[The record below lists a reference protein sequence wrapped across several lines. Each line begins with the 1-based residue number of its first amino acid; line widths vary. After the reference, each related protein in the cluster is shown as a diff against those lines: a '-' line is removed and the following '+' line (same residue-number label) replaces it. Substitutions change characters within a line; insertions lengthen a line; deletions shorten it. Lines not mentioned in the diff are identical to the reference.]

1 MCRGFFLFI
10 PTIQILHDITKNK
23 YRKEMALLILCTYT
37 EKCRNENMK
46 KIRYMLILFLVVL
59 HGLASAQ
66 NLADRVVEHTYP
78 NGLKLLMI
86 ERHTSPT
93 VAPYI
98 LFKAGSVDESDD
110 SRGIAHMLEH
120 MLFKGT
126 KTIGTTDYGKEKAV
140 LEEIDKI
147 GDMLDMERAKGTKAD
162 AAKITELEEQLKV
175 KQEAAKE
182 WVISGEYTEIYT
194 QHGSTGFNA
203 GTSVDYTIYT
213 VELPSNKL
221 ELWAMLESD
230 RLKNAVLRQFYVER
244 EAVKEERRMAVDSR
258 PGGKLYEQ
266 FMAAAFTAH
275 PYGMPIIGWPSDIA
289 MLNREKAEEFF
300 KIHYAPNNSVMVIVG
315 DINPDK
321 TIKLIEKYFG
331 DIPSQPLP
339 AEVTVREPAQ
349 EGERR
354 IEVEFDAEPQMMIG
368 FHKPTIPHF
377 DDYVLD
383 MISAILSDGRTSRFY
398 KNIVE
403 TGIAVSVDSINGYP
417 GARYNNLFV
426 VTATPRSPNTT
437 ADVEDAIYT
446 QLEKLK
452 TEPVEDKEFKRI
464 LKQIDAG
471 FIRALSSNSG
481 MANQLAF
488 YEGIAGDW
496 RYILDWRK
504 KMYEITTDD
513 IMRVA
518 NTYFI
523 KSNRTVATLI
533 KKEEPPEEMV
543 DEEETE

>member
-1 MCRGFFLFI
+1 
-10 PTIQILHDITKNK
+10 
-23 YRKEMALLILCTYT
+23 
-37 EKCRNENMK
+37 MK
-46 KIRYMLILFLVVL
+46 HVRYLLILFLVVI
-59 HGLASAQ
+59 HGIASAQ

-110 SRGIAHMLEH
+110 ARGIAHMLEH

-126 KTIGTTDYGKEKAV
+126 KTIGTTDYEKEKVV
-140 LEEIDKI
+140 LAEIDKI
-147 GDMLDMERAKGTKAD
+147 GDALDMERAKGARAD
-162 AAKITELEEQLKV
+162 AEKIAELEAALNTQ
-175 KQEAAKE
+175 QEAAKE
-182 WVISGEYTEIYT
+182 WIVSGEYTEIYT

-230 RLKNAVLRQFYVER
+230 RLKNAVLREFYVER
-244 EAVKEERRMAVDSR
+244 EAVKEERRMVVDTR

-266 FMAAAFTAH
+266 FMAASFTAH

-289 MLNREKAEEFF
+289 MLNRKKAADFF
-300 KIHYAPNNSVMVIVG
+300 RIHYAPNNSVMVIVG
-315 DINPDK
+315 DINVEK

-339 AEVTVREPAQ
+339 DEVTVREPAQ

-403 TGIAVSVDSINGYP
+403 ESIAVSANSINGYP
-417 GARYNNLFV
+417 GARYDNLFV
-426 VTATPRSPNTT
+426 VSATPRSPNTT
-437 ADVEDAIYT
+437 ADVEEAIYA

-452 TEPVEDKEFKRI
+452 TEPVAEKEFKRI
-464 LKQIDAG
+464 LKQIDAS
-471 FIRALSSNSG
+471 FIRALSSNAG

-496 RYILDWRK
+496 RYILNWRK
-504 KMYEITTDD
+504 KMYEITPDD

-518 NTYFI
+518 QTYFK

-533 KKEEPPEEMV
+533 KKEPIASESTA
-543 DEEETE
+543 EEENE

>member
-1 MCRGFFLFI
+1 MKQIQYLLTLSLIFLTGI
-10 PTIQILHDITKNK
+10 
-23 YRKEMALLILCTYT
+23 
-37 EKCRNENMK
+37 
-46 KIRYMLILFLVVL
+46 V
-59 HGLASAQ
+59 SAQ
-66 NLADRVVEHTYP
+66 NLEDRVVEHIYP

-93 VAPYI
+93 IAPFI

-126 KTIGTTDYGKEKAV
+126 KTIGTTDYENEKVV
-140 LEEIDKI
+140 LDEIDKI
-147 GDMLDMERAKGTKAD
+147 GDQLDLERAKGARANED
-162 AAKITELEEQLKV
+162 KITELEASLKAQQDIAEQYSV
-175 KQEAAKE
+175 
-182 WVISGEYTEIYT
+182 SGEYTEIYT
-194 QHGSTGFNA
+194 KHGSTGFNA
-203 GTSVDYTIYT
+203 GTSVDFTIYT

-244 EAVKEERRMAVDSR
+244 EAVKEERRMSVESQ

-289 MLNREKAEEFF
+289 LLNRKKAEEFF

-315 DINPDK
+315 DINVEK

-339 AEVTVREPAQ
+339 DEVTVKEPKQ

-354 IEVEFDAEPQMMIG
+354 IDVEFDAEPRLMIG
-368 FHKPTIPHF
+368 FHKPTVPHF

-403 TGIAVSVDSINGYP
+403 ESIAVSANSINGYP
-417 GARYNNLFV
+417 GARYDNLFV
-426 VTATPRSPNTT
+426 INATPSSPNTT
-437 ADVEDAIYT
+437 IDVEEAIYE
-446 QLEKLK
+446 QLELLK
-452 TEPVEDKEFKRI
+452 NEPVEEKEFKRI

-471 FIRALSSNSG
+471 FIRALSSNAG

-488 YEGIAGDW
+488 YESIAGDW

-504 KMYEITTDD
+504 KMYEITPDD

-518 NTYFI
+518 KTYFN
-523 KSNRTVATLI
+523 KSNRTVATLV
-533 KKEEPPEEMV
+533 KKEEAISDKSVPEVSE
-543 DEEETE
+543 

>member
-1 MCRGFFLFI
+1 MK
-10 PTIQILHDITKNK
+10 QIR
-23 YRKEMALLILCTYT
+23 YLLIL
-37 EKCRNENMK
+37 
-46 KIRYMLILFLVVL
+46 FFVAL
-59 HGLASAQ
+59 HGIASAQ
-66 NLADRVVEHTYP
+66 NLADRVVEHTFP

-110 SRGIAHMLEH
+110 ARGIAHMLEH

-126 KTIGTTDYGKEKAV
+126 KTIGTIDYEKEKVV
-140 LEEIDKI
+140 LAEIDKI
-147 GDMLDMERAKGTKAD
+147 GDALDMERAKGARAD
-162 AAKITELEEQLKV
+162 AAKITELEEALKAQ
-175 KQEAAKE
+175 QEIAKE
-182 WVISGEYTEIYT
+182 WVVSSEYTEIYT

-244 EAVKEERRMAVDSR
+244 EAVKEERRMAVDTR

-266 FMAAAFTAH
+266 FIAASFTAH

-289 MLNREKAEEFF
+289 MLNRKKAEEFF
-300 KIHYAPNNSVMVIVG
+300 RIHYAPNNSVMVIVG
-315 DINPDK
+315 DIDVQK

-339 AEVTVREPAQ
+339 DEVTVQEPTQ

-403 TGIAVSVDSINGYP
+403 EGIAVSADSINGYP
-417 GARYNNLFV
+417 GARYDNLFV
-426 VTATPRSPNTT
+426 VSATPRSPNTT
-437 ADVEDAIYT
+437 VEVEEAIYA

-452 TEPVEDKEFKRI
+452 TEPVAEKEFKRI

-471 FIRALSSNSG
+471 FIRALSSNAG

-496 RYILDWRK
+496 RYILNWRK
-504 KMYEITTDD
+504 KMYEITPDD

-518 NTYFI
+518 QTYFK
-523 KSNRTVATLI
+523 KSNRTVATLV
-533 KKEEPPEEMV
+533 KKESVSSESSNEE
-543 DEEETE
+543 DSE

>member
-1 MCRGFFLFI
+1 MSVS
-10 PTIQILHDITKNK
+10 
-23 YRKEMALLILCTYT
+23 ALIKK
-37 EKCRNENMK
+37 KCRNIKMK
-46 KIRYMLILFLVVL
+46 QIRYLLILFLVAL
-59 HGLASAQ
+59 HGIASAQ

-110 SRGIAHMLEH
+110 ARGIAHMLEH

-126 KTIGTTDYGKEKAV
+126 KTIGTTDYEKEKDV
-140 LEEIDKI
+140 LAEIDKI
-147 GDMLDMERAKGTKAD
+147 GDALDMEQAKGTRAD
-162 AAKITELEEQLKV
+162 AEKIAELEAALKTQ
-175 KQEAAKE
+175 QEAAKE
-182 WVISGEYTEIYT
+182 WIVSGEYTEIYT

-230 RLKNAVLRQFYVER
+230 RLKNAVLREFYVER
-244 EAVKEERRMAVDSR
+244 EAVKEERRMVVETR

-266 FMAAAFTAH
+266 FMAASFTAH

-289 MLNREKAEEFF
+289 MLNRKKAEEFF
-300 KIHYAPNNSVMVIVG
+300 RVHYAPNNSVMVIVG
-315 DINPDK
+315 DINVEK

-339 AEVTVREPAQ
+339 DEVTVKEPAQ

-403 TGIAVSVDSINGYP
+403 EGIAVSANSINGYP
-417 GARYNNLFV
+417 GARYDNLFV
-426 VTATPRSPNTT
+426 VSATPRSPHST
-437 ADVEDAIYT
+437 ADVEEAIYT

-452 TEPVEDKEFKRI
+452 TEPVAEKEFKRI

-471 FIRALSSNSG
+471 FIRALSSNAG

-496 RYILDWRK
+496 RYILNWRK
-504 KMYEITTDD
+504 KMYEITPDD

-518 NTYFI
+518 QTYFK
-523 KSNRTVATLI
+523 KSNRTVATLV
-533 KKEEPPEEMV
+533 KKEPVASESTNEE
-543 DEEETE
+543 DSE

>member
-1 MCRGFFLFI
+1 
-10 PTIQILHDITKNK
+10 
-23 YRKEMALLILCTYT
+23 
-37 EKCRNENMK
+37 MK
-46 KIRYMLILFLVVL
+46 HARYLLILFLVAL
-59 HGLASAQ
+59 HGIASAQ
-66 NLADRVVEHTYP
+66 NLADRVVEHTFP

-110 SRGIAHMLEH
+110 ARGIAHMLEH

-126 KTIGTTDYGKEKAV
+126 KTIGTKDYEKEKVV
-140 LEEIDKI
+140 LAEIDKI
-147 GDMLDMERAKGTKAD
+147 GDALDMERAKGARAD
-162 AAKITELEEQLKV
+162 AEKIAELEAALKTQ
-175 KQEAAKE
+175 QEAVKE
-182 WVISGEYTEIYT
+182 WIVSGEYTEIYT

-230 RLKNAVLRQFYVER
+230 RLKNAVLREFYVER
-244 EAVKEERRMAVDSR
+244 EAVKEERRMVVETR

-266 FMAAAFTAH
+266 FMAASFTAH

-289 MLNREKAEEFF
+289 MLNRKKAEEFF
-300 KIHYAPNNSVMVIVG
+300 RIHYAPNNSVMVIVG
-315 DINPDK
+315 DINTEK

-339 AEVTVREPAQ
+339 DEVTVREPAQ

-403 TGIAVSVDSINGYP
+403 EGIAVSANSINGYP
-417 GARYNNLFV
+417 GARYDNLFV
-426 VTATPRSPNTT
+426 VSTTPRSPHTT
-437 ADVEDAIYT
+437 ADVEEAIYA

-452 TEPVEDKEFKRI
+452 TEPVAEKEFKRI

-471 FIRALSSNSG
+471 FIRALSSNAG

-496 RYILDWRK
+496 RYILNWRK
-504 KMYEITTDD
+504 KMYEITPDD

-518 NTYFI
+518 QTYFK
-523 KSNRTVATLI
+523 KSNRTVATLV
-533 KKEEPPEEMV
+533 KKEPVASESADKEES
-543 DEEETE
+543 E

>member
-1 MCRGFFLFI
+1 
-10 PTIQILHDITKNK
+10 
-23 YRKEMALLILCTYT
+23 
-37 EKCRNENMK
+37 MK
-46 KIRYMLILFLVVL
+46 QIRYLLILFLVAM
-59 HGLASAQ
+59 HGIASAQ

-110 SRGIAHMLEH
+110 ARGIAHMLEH

-126 KTIGTTDYGKEKAV
+126 KTIGTKDYEKEKAV
-140 LEEIDKI
+140 LAEIDKI
-147 GDMLDMERAKGTKAD
+147 GEALDMERAKGARAD
-162 AAKITELEEQLKV
+162 ASKITELEEALKTQ
-175 KQEAAKE
+175 QEAAKK
-182 WVISGEYTEIYT
+182 WVVSGEYTEIYT

-244 EAVKEERRMAVDSR
+244 EAVKEERRMAVDTR

-266 FMAAAFTAH
+266 FIAASFTAH

-289 MLNREKAEEFF
+289 MLNRKKAEEFF
-300 KIHYAPNNSVMVIVG
+300 RIHYAPNNSVMVIVG
-315 DINPDK
+315 DINVEK

-331 DIPSQPLP
+331 DISSQPIP
-339 AEVTVREPAQ
+339 DEVTVKEPAQ

-403 TGIAVSVDSINGYP
+403 EGIAVSANSINGYP
-417 GARYNNLFV
+417 GARYDNLFV
-426 VTATPRSPNTT
+426 VSATPRSPNTT
-437 ADVEDAIYT
+437 TDVEEAIYA

-452 TEPVEDKEFKRI
+452 TEPVAEKEFKRI

-471 FIRALSSNSG
+471 FIRALSSNAG

-496 RYILDWRK
+496 RYILNWRE
-504 KMYEITTDD
+504 KMYEITPED

-518 NTYFI
+518 QTYFK
-523 KSNRTVATLI
+523 KSNRTVATLV
-533 KKEEPPEEMV
+533 KKESETSEDIA
-543 DEEETE
+543 DEESE

>member
-1 MCRGFFLFI
+1 
-10 PTIQILHDITKNK
+10 
-23 YRKEMALLILCTYT
+23 
-37 EKCRNENMK
+37 MK
-46 KIRYMLILFLVVL
+46 QVRYLLILFLVAL
-59 HGLASAQ
+59 HGIASAQ
-66 NLADRVVEHTYP
+66 NLADRVVEYTFP

-110 SRGIAHMLEH
+110 ARGIAHMLEH

-126 KTIGTTDYGKEKAV
+126 KTIGTKDYEKEKVV
-140 LEEIDKI
+140 LAEIDKI
-147 GDMLDMERAKGTKAD
+147 GDALDMERTKGARAD
-162 AAKITELEEQLKV
+162 AEKITELEAALKTH
-175 KQEAAKE
+175 QEAVKE
-182 WVISGEYTEIYT
+182 WIVSGEYTEIYT

-230 RLKNAVLRQFYVER
+230 RLKNAVLREFYVER
-244 EAVKEERRMAVDSR
+244 EAVKEERRMVVETR

-266 FMAAAFTAH
+266 FMAASFTAH

-289 MLNREKAEEFF
+289 MLNRKKAEEFF
-300 KIHYAPNNSVMVIVG
+300 RIHYAPNNSVMVIVG
-315 DINPDK
+315 DINVEK

-339 AEVTVREPAQ
+339 DEVTVREPAQ

-403 TGIAVSVDSINGYP
+403 ESIAVSANSINGYP
-417 GARYNNLFV
+417 GARYDNLFV
-426 VTATPRSPNTT
+426 VSATPRSPHTT
-437 ADVEDAIYT
+437 ADVEKAIYA

-452 TEPVEDKEFKRI
+452 MEPVAEKEFKRI

-471 FIRALSSNSG
+471 FIRALSSNAG

-496 RYILDWRK
+496 RYILNWRK
-504 KMYEITTDD
+504 KMYEITPDD

-518 NTYFI
+518 QTYFK
-523 KSNRTVATLI
+523 KSNRTVATLV
-533 KKEEPPEEMV
+533 KKEPVASEST
-543 DEEETE
+543 DEEDSE

>member
-1 MCRGFFLFI
+1 
-10 PTIQILHDITKNK
+10 
-23 YRKEMALLILCTYT
+23 
-37 EKCRNENMK
+37 
-46 KIRYMLILFLVVL
+46 MLILFLVVL

-315 DINPDK
+315 DINPEK

-437 ADVEDAIYT
+437 ADIEDAIYT

-518 NTYFI
+518 NTYFT

>member
-1 MCRGFFLFI
+1 M
-10 PTIQILHDITKNK
+10 K
-23 YRKEMALLILCTYT
+23 YIRSLLV
-37 EKCRNENMK
+37 
-46 KIRYMLILFLVVL
+46 LFLLVL
-59 HGLASAQ
+59 HGIASAQ
-66 NLADRVVEHTYP
+66 NLADRVVEHTFP
-78 NGLKLLMI
+78 NGLQLLMI

-93 VAPYI
+93 IAPYI
-98 LFKAGSVDESDD
+98 LFKAGSVDESYD

-126 KTIGTTDYGKEKAV
+126 KTIGTTDYEKEKVV
-140 LEEIDKI
+140 LAEIDKI
-147 GDMLDMERAKGTKAD
+147 GDMLDMERAKGSKAD
-162 AAKITELEEQLKV
+162 AAKITELEEALKTQQELA
-175 KQEAAKE
+175 KQ
-182 WVISGEYTEIYT
+182 WVVSGEYTEIYT

-244 EAVKEERRMAVDSR
+244 EAVKEERRMRVDSQ

-275 PYGMPIIGWPSDIA
+275 PYGTPIIGWPSDIA
-289 MLNREKAEEFF
+289 MLNRKKAEEFF
-300 KIHYAPNNSVMVIVG
+300 RVHYAPNNSVMVIVG
-315 DINPDK
+315 AINPEK

-354 IEVEFDAEPQMMIG
+354 IEVQYDAEPQMMIG

-383 MISAILSDGRTSRFY
+383 MISAILSDGRTARFY

-403 TGIAVSVDSINGYP
+403 TGIAVSVNSINGYP

-426 VTATPRSPNTT
+426 LNATPRSPNTT
-437 ADVEDAIYT
+437 EDVESAIYAE
-446 QLEKLK
+446 LEKLK
-452 TEPVEDKEFKRI
+452 AEPVAEKEFKRI

-471 FIRALSSNSG
+471 FVRALSSNAG

-496 RYILDWRK
+496 RYILNWRK

-518 NTYFI
+518 QTYFT
-523 KSNRTVATLI
+523 KSNRTVATLV
-533 KKEEPPEEMV
+533 KKEAEPAEENV
-543 DEEETE
+543 NQEETE

>member
-1 MCRGFFLFI
+1 
-10 PTIQILHDITKNK
+10 
-23 YRKEMALLILCTYT
+23 
-37 EKCRNENMK
+37 MK
-46 KIRYMLILFLVVL
+46 QIRYLLILFLVAL
-59 HGLASAQ
+59 HGIASAQ

-110 SRGIAHMLEH
+110 ARGIAHMLEH

-126 KTIGTTDYGKEKAV
+126 KTIGTTDYEKEKGV
-140 LEEIDKI
+140 LAEIDKI
-147 GDMLDMERAKGTKAD
+147 GDALDMEHAKGARAD
-162 AAKITELEEQLKV
+162 AEKIAELEAALKTQ
-175 KQEAAKE
+175 QEAAKE
-182 WVISGEYTEIYT
+182 WIVSGEYTEIYT

-230 RLKNAVLRQFYVER
+230 RLKNAVLREFYVER
-244 EAVKEERRMAVDSR
+244 EAVKEERRMVVDTR

-266 FMAAAFTAH
+266 FMAASFTAH
-275 PYGMPIIGWPSDIA
+275 PYGMPIIGWPSEIA
-289 MLNREKAEEFF
+289 MLNRKKAAEFF
-300 KIHYAPNNSVMVIVG
+300 RIHYAPNNSVMVIVG
-315 DINPDK
+315 DINVEK

-339 AEVTVREPAQ
+339 DEVTVREPAQ

-403 TGIAVSVDSINGYP
+403 EGVAVSVDSLNGYP
-417 GARYNNLFV
+417 GARYDNLFV
-426 VTATPRSPNTT
+426 VSATPRSPHTT
-437 ADVEDAIYT
+437 TDVEEAIYT

-452 TEPVEDKEFKRI
+452 TEPVAEKEFKRI

-471 FIRALSSNSG
+471 FIRALSSNAG

-496 RYILDWRK
+496 RYILNWRK
-504 KMYEITTDD
+504 KMYEITPDD

-518 NTYFI
+518 QTYFK
-523 KSNRTVATLI
+523 KSNRTVATLV
-533 KKEEPPEEMV
+533 KKEPIASESTNEE
-543 DEEETE
+543 DSE

>member
-1 MCRGFFLFI
+1 M
-10 PTIQILHDITKNK
+10 K
-23 YRKEMALLILCTYT
+23 YIRSLLV
-37 EKCRNENMK
+37 
-46 KIRYMLILFLVVL
+46 LFLLAL
-59 HGLASAQ
+59 HGIASAQ
-66 NLADRVVEHTYP
+66 NLADRVVEHTFP
-78 NGLKLLMI
+78 NGLQLLMI

-93 VAPYI
+93 IAPYI
-98 LFKAGSVDESDD
+98 LFKAGSVDESYD

-126 KTIGTTDYGKEKAV
+126 KTIGTTDYEKEKVV
-140 LEEIDKI
+140 LAEIDKI

-162 AAKITELEEQLKV
+162 AAKITELEEALKTQQELA
-175 KQEAAKE
+175 KQ
-182 WVISGEYTEIYT
+182 WVVSGEYTEIYT

-244 EAVKEERRMAVDSR
+244 EAVKEERRMRVDSQ

-275 PYGMPIIGWPSDIA
+275 PYGTPIIGWPSDIA
-289 MLNREKAEEFF
+289 MLNRKKAEEFF
-300 KIHYAPNNSVMVIVG
+300 RVHYAPNNSVMVIVG
-315 DINPDK
+315 DINPEK

-354 IEVEFDAEPQMMIG
+354 IEVQYEAEPQMMIG

-398 KNIVE
+398 RNIVE
-403 TGIAVSVDSINGYP
+403 TGIAVSVNSINGYP

-426 VTATPRSPNTT
+426 LNATPRSPNTT
-437 ADVEDAIYT
+437 EDVEKCY
-446 QLEKLK
+446 LC
-452 TEPVEDKEFKRI
+452 
-464 LKQIDAG
+464 
-471 FIRALSSNSG
+471 
-481 MANQLAF
+481 
-488 YEGIAGDW
+488 
-496 RYILDWRK
+496 
-504 KMYEITTDD
+504 
-513 IMRVA
+513 
-518 NTYFI
+518 
-523 KSNRTVATLI
+523 
-533 KKEEPPEEMV
+533 
-543 DEEETE
+543 

>member
-1 MCRGFFLFI
+1 MKQIGGWLVLLLF
-10 PTIQILHDITKNK
+10 
-23 YRKEMALLILCTYT
+23 
-37 EKCRNENMK
+37 
-46 KIRYMLILFLVVL
+46 VL
-59 HGLASAQ
+59 HGVTSAQ
-66 NLADRVVEHTYP
+66 NLADRVVAHTFP

-110 SRGIAHMLEH
+110 ARGIAHMLEH

-126 KTIGTTDYGKEKAV
+126 KTIGTKDYEQEKVV
-140 LEEIDKI
+140 LSEIDRI
-147 GDMLDMERAKGTKAD
+147 GDALDMERAKGTKAD
-162 AAKITELEEQLKV
+162 AVKIAELEAELKAQ
-175 KQEAAKE
+175 QEAAKA
-182 WVISGEYTEIYT
+182 WIVAGEYTEIYT

-221 ELWAMLESD
+221 ALWAMLESD
-230 RLKNAVLRQFYVER
+230 RIKNAVLREFYVER
-244 EAVKEERRMAVDSR
+244 EAVKEERRMRVDTR

-266 FMAAAFTAH
+266 FIAAAFTAH

-289 MLNREKAEEFF
+289 MLNRRKAEEFF
-300 KIHYAPNNSVMVIVG
+300 RIHYAPNNSVMVIVG
-315 DINPDK
+315 DINIDK
-321 TIKLIEKYFG
+321 TIKLIDKYFG

-354 IEVEFDAEPQMMIG
+354 IEVEFDAEPQLMIG
-368 FHKPTIPHF
+368 YHKPTIPHF

-383 MISAILSDGRTSRFY
+383 MLSAILSDGRTSRLY

-403 TGIAVSVDSINGYP
+403 EGIAISANAINGYP
-417 GARYNNLFV
+417 GARYDNLFV
-426 VTATPRSPNTT
+426 VNATPRAPHTT
-437 ADVEDAIYT
+437 ADVEEAIYA

-452 TEPVEDKEFKRI
+452 TEPVLEKEFKRI

-471 FIRALSSNSG
+471 FIRNLSSNAG
-481 MANQLAF
+481 MAQQLAF

-496 RYILDWRK
+496 QYILNWRQ
-504 KMYEITTDD
+504 KMYEITPED

-518 NTYFI
+518 KTYFT
-523 KSNRTVATLI
+523 KSNRTVGTLV
-533 KKEEPPEEMV
+533 KKEAVAPAGDDAEGNE
-543 DEEETE
+543 

>member
-1 MCRGFFLFI
+1 
-10 PTIQILHDITKNK
+10 
-23 YRKEMALLILCTYT
+23 
-37 EKCRNENMK
+37 MK
-46 KIRYMLILFLVVL
+46 QIRYLLILFLVAM
-59 HGLASAQ
+59 HGIASAQ

-110 SRGIAHMLEH
+110 ARGIAHMLEH

-126 KTIGTTDYGKEKAV
+126 KTIGTKDYEKEKAV
-140 LEEIDKI
+140 LAEIDKI
-147 GDMLDMERAKGTKAD
+147 GEALDMERAKGARAD
-162 AAKITELEEQLKV
+162 ASKITELEEALKTQ
-175 KQEAAKE
+175 QEAAKE
-182 WVISGEYTEIYT
+182 WVVSGEYTEIYT

-244 EAVKEERRMAVDSR
+244 EAVKEERRMAVDTR

-266 FMAAAFTAH
+266 FIAASFTAH

-289 MLNREKAEEFF
+289 MLNRKKAEEFF
-300 KIHYAPNNSVMVIVG
+300 RIHYAPNNSVMVIVG
-315 DINPDK
+315 DINVEK

-331 DIPSQPLP
+331 DIPSQPIP
-339 AEVTVREPAQ
+339 DEVTVKEPAQ

-403 TGIAVSVDSINGYP
+403 EGIAVSANSINGYP
-417 GARYNNLFV
+417 GARYDNLFV
-426 VTATPRSPNTT
+426 VSATPRSPNTT
-437 ADVEDAIYT
+437 TDVEEAIYA

-452 TEPVEDKEFKRI
+452 TEPVAEKEFKRI

-471 FIRALSSNSG
+471 FIRALSSNAG

-496 RYILDWRK
+496 RYILNWRE
-504 KMYEITTDD
+504 KMYEITPED

-518 NTYFI
+518 QTYFK
-523 KSNRTVATLI
+523 KSNRTVATLV
-533 KKEEPPEEMV
+533 KKESETSEDIA
-543 DEEETE
+543 DEESE